1 MTYCGLL
8 QESKLFKFSKLRFS
22 VSQVYE
28 GERSMTK
35 DNHLLGSFDLSG
47 IPPAARGIPQ
57 IEVTFEIDAN
67 GMMHVSAKDKGTQKE
82 NKITITNDNSRLNPD
97 DIERLIKEA
106 EKFAEE
112 DRLMKERVEAKNGL
126 EQYAYTL
133 KRQVE
138 DKEQLG
144 GKISDDDKQK
154 ILEVVDEK
162 LAWLKESDEATTE
175 TLLAAK
181 KEIEDIAQPI
191 IAALYQKAG
200 HTSEGHDDGEL

>member
-1 MTYCGLL
+1 
-8 QESKLFKFSKLRFS
+8 
-22 VSQVYE
+22 
-28 GERSMTK
+28 MTK

>member
-1 MTYCGLL
+1 VACYKK
-8 QESKLFKFSKLRFS
+8 SKFFNFLKPRFS

-28 GERSMTK
+28 GERTMTK

-82 NKITITNDNSRLNPD
+82 NKITITNDNSRLNPG